1 LVEKMAEMMEL
12 VKVVKTAVQMVE
24 KME

>member
-24 KME
+24 KMD